1 LLLSGVI
8 DLLILVL
15 IQESLVAYS
24 SHLLLANYALQTI
37 ERLLGHSDIKT
48 TMIYLQTV
56 PSVTLKEA
64 KSPLIAC
71 RAALAPRLFRWID
84 AHCLGPEQVVD
95 SQPPKP
101 RIAEGCRMA
110 EAGGEA
116 RTAGEHP
123 TSNN

>member
-1 LLLSGVI
+1 MLLSGVI

-24 SHLLLANYALQTI
+24 SHLLLANYALQSI

-48 TMIYLQTV
+48 NMIYLQTV

-71 RAALAPRLFRWID
+71 RAALAPRLFRWIGRSSRHKKSKD
-84 AHCLGPEQVVD
+84 RKEKNLG
-95 SQPPKP
+95 
-101 RIAEGCRMA
+101 AGCA
-110 EAGGEA
+110 L
-116 RTAGEHP
+116 P
-123 TSNN
+123 SK